1 MARFIAQ
8 FSLPQSL
15 RDVQVPRGEIHDVAD
30 LVHGVLDRA
39 HPNGTVSREQV
50 ESVLIA
56 AY

>member
-1 MARFIAQ
+1 
-8 FSLPQSL
+8 
-15 RDVQVPRGEIHDVAD
+15 
-30 LVHGVLDRA
+30 VHGVLDRA